1 MVLFLT
7 APKILLG
14 LFKNW
19 IMESLQEHS
28 TKESSLTLKSDQGEF
43 KFPDIN

>member
-19 IMESLQEHS
+19 IIESLQEHS
-28 TKESSLTLKSDQGEF
+28 IKESSLTLKSDQEEF